1 MSIASFHFSY
11 EWNIHSTGDIGRQA
25 MAKRASA
32 QDVADLAGVSKW
44 TVIRAFTPGASI
56 TETTR
61 SKVMATA
68 EKLNYRPNLLAR
80 SLATN
85 LTHQVAVLVDD
96 FDNPSKLGYL
106 AKLTR
111 ALQANGLLALLV
123 NINDHNDHVDA
134 LINAEQRQVDAVI
147 LFGTGFR
154 NEMLADRRLKGAAP
168 IFVLAR
174 GSQIEGVPAINCD
187 TDRAMT
193 EICDYLHA
201 KGYRKPAFLAGP
213 RVLSTALGRRRRFRE
228 LWLERGIELVS
239 GMVADAYSDVSG
251 AAAVRAFFSAPEG
264 VPDIDVLM
272 CENDALAFGA
282 ISVLRD
288 EFGFKVPEN
297 IAIVGFDNTAL
308 AASPAFELTTY
319 EQPMEEMVIAA
330 VDMILG
336 RRPVETVSFPGSLV
350 ARRSA

>member
-1 MSIASFHFSY
+1 
-11 EWNIHSTGDIGRQA
+11 
-25 MAKRASA
+25 MAKRATA
-32 QDVADLAGVSKW
+32 QQVADLAGVSKW

-56 TETTR
+56 R
-61 SKVMATA
+61 DNSRQKVLAA
-68 EKLNYRPNLLAR
+68 ADALNYRPNLLAR

-96 FDNPSKLGYL
+96 FENPSKLGYL
-106 AKLTR
+106 AKLTH
-111 ALQANGLLALLV
+111 ALQSNGLLALLI

-147 LFGTGFR
+147 LFGTAFR
-154 NEMLADRRLKGAAP
+154 NEMLTDKRLRGAAP

-187 TDRAMT
+187 TDRAMD
-193 EICDYLHA
+193 EICDYLYA

-228 LWLERGIELVS
+228 LWHEKGIELVS
-239 GMVADAYSDVSG
+239 GMIADSYSNVSG
-251 AAAVRAFFSAPEG
+251 AAAMRAFLSAPEG
-264 VPDIDVLM
+264 VPAIDVLM

-282 ISVLRD
+282 ISVLRY
-288 EFGFKVPEN
+288 ELGLRVPEDM
-297 IAIVGFDNTAL
+297 AVVGFDNAAF

-319 EQPMEEMVIAA
+319 EQPMDEMAAAA

-350 ARRSA
+350 VRHSA